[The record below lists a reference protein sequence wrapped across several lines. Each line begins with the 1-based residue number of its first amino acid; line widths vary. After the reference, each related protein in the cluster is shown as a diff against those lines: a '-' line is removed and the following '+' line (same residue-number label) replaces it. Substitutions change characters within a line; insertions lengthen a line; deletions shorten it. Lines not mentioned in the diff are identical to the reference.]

1 MKRKS
6 YLQLLCLLLLCCN
19 LSFAQQKVVKVACVG
34 NSITQGVG
42 VKDQSKDSYPAVL
55 GRLLGNGYEV
65 HNFGFSGRTLL
76 NKGDYPY
83 MKEKMYQEA
92 LDFMPD
98 VVTIKLGT
106 NDSKPQNW
114 KYKDE
119 FKKDLTTMVMAF
131 KALPSKPK
139 IYLCLPVPAYAVQW
153 GINDSIITHDVIPYI
168 KSVAKKMKVKV
179 IDLHTPLSGF
189 PQYFPD
195 HVHPN
200 EAGATRIAEVLY
212 GVLRNEKLKK

>member
-1 MKRKS
+1 MKKKS
-6 YLQLLCLLLLCCN
+6 YLQLLCLLLFCCN
-19 LSFAQQKVVKVACVG
+19 LTFAQQKVIKVACVG
-34 NSITQGVG
+34 NSITHGSG
-42 VKDQSKDSYPAVL
+42 VKDPKKDSYPSVL
-55 GRLLGNGYEV
+55 GGLLGDGYEV

-83 MKEKMYQEA
+83 MKEKMYQDA
-92 LDFMPD
+92 LDFQPD
-98 VVTIKLGT
+98 IVTIKLGT

-114 KYKDE
+114 KYKKE
-119 FKKDLTTMVMAF
+119 FKKDLTTMVKAF

-139 IYLCLPVPAYAVQW
+139 IYLCYPVQAYAIQW

-168 KSVAKKMKVKV
+168 KAVAKKMKVEI
-179 IDLHTPLSGF
+179 IDLHTPLSGC

-200 EAGATRIAEVLY
+200 EAGAIRIAEEIY
-212 GVLRNEKLKK
+212 GVLRKKNAEN

>member
-1 MKRKS
+1 MKKKS
-6 YLQLLCLLLLCCN
+6 YLQFLCLLLFCCN
-19 LSFAQQKVVKVACVG
+19 LTFAQQKVIKVACVG

-42 VKDQSKDSYPAVL
+42 VKDQKKDSYPAVL
-55 GRLLGNGYEV
+55 GRLLGDGYEV

-76 NKGDYPY
+76 NKGDHPY
-83 MKEKMYQEA
+83 MKEKKYQDA

-98 VVTIKLGT
+98 IVTIKLGT

-114 KYKDE
+114 KYKKE
-119 FKKDLTTMVMAF
+119 FKKDLTTMVKAF

-139 IYLCLPVPAYAVQW
+139 IYLCYPVQAYAIQW

-168 KSVAKKMKVKV
+168 KAVAKKMKVET
-179 IDLHTPLSGF
+179 IDLHTPLSGC

-200 EAGATRIAEVLY
+200 EAGAIRIAEEIYKV
-212 GVLRNEKLKK
+212 LKKQDIPN

>member
-6 YLQLLCLLLLCCN
+6 YLQLLCLLLFCCN
-19 LSFAQQKVVKVACVG
+19 LTFAQQKVIKVACVG
-34 NSITQGVG
+34 NSITQGSG
-42 VKDQSKDSYPAVL
+42 VKDQKHDSYPGVL
-55 GRLLGNGYEV
+55 GRLLGDGYEV

-83 MKEKMYQEA
+83 MKEKMYQDA
-92 LDFMPD
+92 LDFQPD
-98 VVTIKLGT
+98 IVTIKLGT

-119 FKKDLTTMVMAF
+119 FKKDLTTMVQAF

-139 IYLCLPVPAYAVQW
+139 IYLCLPVPAYAIQW

-168 KSVAKKMKVKV
+168 KTVAKKMKVNV
-179 IDLHTPLSGF
+179 IDLHTPLSGSS
-189 PQYFPD
+189 QYFPD

-200 EAGATRIAEVLY
+200 EAGAIRIAEEIYRVINNK
-212 GVLRNEKLKK
+212 GTKK

>member
-6 YLQLLCLLLLCCN
+6 YLQLLCLLLFCCN
-19 LSFAQQKVVKVACVG
+19 LTFAQQKVIKVACVG
-34 NSITQGVG
+34 NSITQGSG
-42 VKDQSKDSYPAVL
+42 VKDQKNDSYPGVL
-55 GRLLGNGYEV
+55 GRLLGDGYEV

-83 MKEKMYQEA
+83 MKEQMYQDA
-92 LDFMPD
+92 LNYQPD
-98 VVTIKLGT
+98 IVTIKLGT

-114 KYKDE
+114 KYKNE
-119 FKKDLTTMVMAF
+119 FKKDLTTMVKAF

-139 IYLCLPVPAYAVQW
+139 IYLCLPVPAYAIQW

-168 KSVAKKMKVKV
+168 KTVARKMKVEV
-179 IDLHTPLSGF
+179 IDLNTPLGGF

-195 HVHPN
+195 HIHPN
-200 EAGATRIAEVLY
+200 EAGAIRIAEELFNV
-212 GVLRNEKLKK
+212 LKKEPIKN

>member
-19 LSFAQQKVVKVACVG
+19 LSFAQQKVIKVACVG

-42 VKDQSKDSYPAVL
+42 VKDQKKDSYPAVL
-55 GRLLGNGYEV
+55 GRLLGDGYEV

-76 NKGDYPY
+76 NKGDRPY
-83 MKEKMYQEA
+83 MKEKMYQDA

-98 VVTIKLGT
+98 IVTIKLGT

-119 FKKDLTTMVMAF
+119 FKKDLTTMVKAF

-200 EAGATRIAEVLY
+200 EAGAMRIAEVLY